1 MRLHRNKIVGTI
13 VTMNLAIGPS
23 VNAVDPTEMDMY
35 GNTGYRFTRRKQQLL
50 NIYIKDVE
58 TTALTRGVV
67 FPLQE
72 PLRIDTQSDI
82 YMDSF
87 TTFNPGFANTVAN
100 KQAFVMKIP
109 EFHIQ
114 ANSTDQNHHNA
125 ILIPN
130 EDSGG
135 TNTHKVHKGRKMN
148 FISTVNP
155 MTLTA
160 ITVTLTDLAGAIA
173 FADENTPT
181 VITGLVVGK
190 TYEITSLGNSDF
202 LTTGASAN
210 VVGTIFRA
218 TAVGVGTGTA
228 TGVAGH
234 TVVIEFVIKAI

>member
-1 MRLHRNKIVGTI
+1 
-13 VTMNLAIGPS
+13 MNLAIGPS
-23 VNAVDPTEMDMY
+23 VNAVDPTKMEMY
-35 GNTGYRFTRRKQQLL
+35 ENTGYRFTRRKQQVL
-50 NIYIKDVE
+50 NIYIEDVE
-58 TTALTRGVV
+58 ATALTTGVI

-87 TTFNPGFANTVAN
+87 TTFNTGHANTVSN

-125 ILIPN
+125 ILVPN

-160 ITVTLTDLAGAIA
+160 ITVGLTDLAGAIA
-173 FADENTPT
+173 FADD
-181 VITGLVVGK
+181 K
-190 TYEITSLGNSDF
+190 
-202 LTTGASAN
+202 A
-210 VVGTIFRA
+210 
-218 TAVGVGTGTA
+218 
-228 TGVAGH
+228 H
-234 TVVIEFVIKAI
+234 KVVIEFVIVSKAI